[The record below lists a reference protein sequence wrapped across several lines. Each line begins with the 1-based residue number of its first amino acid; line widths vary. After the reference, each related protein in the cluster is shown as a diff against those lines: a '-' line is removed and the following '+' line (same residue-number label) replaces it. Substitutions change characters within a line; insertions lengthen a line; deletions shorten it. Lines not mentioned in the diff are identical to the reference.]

1 MPHAVRLG
9 SIGAVVLGLI
19 LASAPAAAVGDRD
32 RRCLTMLAYAEA
44 SGEGPAGM
52 LAVMRVVHNR
62 MAHAAFPD
70 NACAVALE
78 PGQFP
83 PVGERKAL
91 RVALAEPEHIS
102 LADAVGALSPQA
114 RLQLVQAWRL
124 AAVSD
129 IWPARDP
136 TGGALYFVNPR
147 LMDPHRC
154 PWVAA
159 LKRTAVIGQH
169 VFMTQYADGEPRR
182 GSALDCQQAGLGRKV
197 AVAAR

>member
-32 RRCLTMLAYAEA
+32 RRCLAMLAYAEA
-44 SGEGPAGM
+44 SGEGLAGM

-62 MAHAAFPD
+62 MAHATFPD

-78 PGQFP
+78 PGQFQ

-91 RVALAEPEHIS
+91 RAALAEPEHIS

-114 RLQLVQAWRL
+114 RLQLIQAWRI

-154 PWVAA
+154 PWFAA

-182 GSALDCQQAGLGRKV
+182 GSALDCRQAGLGRKV

>member
-1 MPHAVRLG
+1 M
-9 SIGAVVLGLI
+9 
-19 LASAPAAAVGDRD
+19 
-32 RRCLTMLAYAEA
+32 
-44 SGEGPAGM
+44 
-52 LAVMRVVHNR
+52 
-62 MAHAAFPD
+62 
-70 NACAVALE
+70 
-78 PGQFP
+78 
-83 PVGERKAL
+83 GERKAL
-91 RVALAEPEHIS
+91 RVALAEPEHIN

-154 PWVAA
+154 PWFAA